1 MHIEIKAKHA
11 GQPMTDVGHYITN
24 YIVLIL
30 CFREG
35 IWLYIAIYIINIY
48 INNIYD
54 YIIGI

>member
-1 MHIEIKAKHA
+1 MAVA
-11 GQPMTDVGHYITN
+11 GHYITN

-35 IWLYIAIYIINIY
+35 IWLYIVIYIINIY

-54 YIIGI
+54 VIIDILFSFYFM